1 MKTNT
6 TYVNYLKTGKYYF
19 VFFFLLWRA
28 HEAYGYCQAGTSA
41 SLFDDDTMLIG
52 SPGPYTWRGVI
63 FVTSFL
69 EDYLKRDK
77 TMYYSKHE
85 EESRFDEKLKKYS
98 YLGNTIIT

>member
-1 MKTNT
+1 M
-6 TYVNYLKTGKYYF
+6 
-19 VFFFLLWRA
+19 
-28 HEAYGYCQAGTSA
+28 GTSA

-77 TMYYSKHE
+77 TMYYSRHE
-85 EESRFDEKLKKYS
+85 EEAREKLDDEKLKKYS
-98 YLGNTIIT
+98 YLGKFSIHLFQIAVDFGSYSSKGYV

>member
-1 MKTNT
+1 M
-6 TYVNYLKTGKYYF
+6 
-19 VFFFLLWRA
+19 
-28 HEAYGYCQAGTSA
+28 GTSA

-85 EESRFDEKLKKYS
+85 EEVRGKINDEKLKKYS
-98 YLGNTIIT
+98 YLGIDLCFIKIFRTTCVISENRNGCYWWTLFQW